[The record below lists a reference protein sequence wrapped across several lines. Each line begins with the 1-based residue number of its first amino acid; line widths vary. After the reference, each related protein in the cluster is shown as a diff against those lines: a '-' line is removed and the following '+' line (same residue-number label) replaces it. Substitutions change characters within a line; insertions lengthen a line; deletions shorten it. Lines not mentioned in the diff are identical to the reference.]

1 MKRLV
6 FLFLLTLFHQSSFG
20 AVYKCE
26 QNGKV
31 EYQAT
36 QCTKGSDIS
45 NKIKLQPPAVSP
57 ISGTTSSVTKKCKG
71 KEMSINFSDMPL
83 QSTLSVIADFSG
95 NKLIVD
101 PSVGG
106 SGAFN
111 YQCTPWDVVL
121 KDIAGKYNLNVKVEN
136 GAIFARNR

>member
-6 FLFLLTLFHQSSFG
+6 FLFLLALFHQSSFG
-20 AVYKCE
+20 AIYKCE

-36 QCTKGSDIS
+36 QCAKGSDIS
-45 NKIKLQPPAVSP
+45 NKIKQPTTAASP
-57 ISGTTSSVTKKCKG
+57 ITEATSSGTKKCKG

-83 QSTLSVIADFSG
+83 QTTLNVIADFSG
-95 NKLIVD
+95 NKLVAD
-101 PSVGG
+101 PSVSG

-111 YQCTPWDVVL
+111 YQCTPWDAVL

-136 GAIFARNR
+136 GTIFARNR

>member
-1 MKRLV
+1 MKRLI
-6 FLFLLTLFHQSSFG
+6 FLFLLALFHQSSLG
-20 AVYKCE
+20 AIYKCE

-36 QCTKGSDIS
+36 QCAKGSDIS
-45 NKIKLQPPAVSP
+45 NKIKQPTTDTPTITEA
-57 ISGTTSSVTKKCKG
+57 TSSGTKKCKG

-83 QSTLSVIADFSG
+83 QTTLNVIADFSG
-95 NKLIVD
+95 NKLVTD
-101 PSVGG
+101 PSVSG

-111 YQCTPWDVVL
+111 YQCTPWDAVL

-136 GAIFARNR
+136 RTIFARNR